1 MTDRDWKANESFS
14 TGTVHIEKKVNGFV
28 DISSRSFEF
37 RLTDEQAIEF
47 AMSIMGQAARRIPPE
62 GGEHG

>member
-1 MTDRDWKANESFS
+1 MTDRECKVNESFS

-47 AMSIMGQAARRIPPE
+47 AISIMGHAARRIPPA
-62 GGEHG
+62 GGAHG